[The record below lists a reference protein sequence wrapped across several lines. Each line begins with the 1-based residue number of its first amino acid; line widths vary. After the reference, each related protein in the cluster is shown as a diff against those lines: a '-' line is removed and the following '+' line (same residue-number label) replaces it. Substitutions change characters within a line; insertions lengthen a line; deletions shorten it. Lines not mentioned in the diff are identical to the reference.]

1 MIPSRFILSQQFFR
15 ACPSPP
21 DGQAL
26 KATDK
31 MCYHCFDTLID
42 DLQDSSKDAGWRPF
56 RNHKAPIPGFVKDL
70 PDAAVECPLFIT
82 WDKQKVKGG
91 GFPGKFLRVGQ
102 QQTIYVL
109 RGCIGSLSPKP
120 LATAVGEYALT
131 SALRD
136 RRFHPVKAE
145 EISQLR
151 VAVSLLVQYEPC
163 NNCFDWIVG
172 KHGIL
177 IKFWSQ
183 SAAREYS
190 ATYLPEVAKEQNWD
204 QKAAVTSL
212 IRKSGYSGKIDD
224 ELFAQIDCTRY
235 QSSKLRMTF
244 EEYMMIRKEQTVQS
258 SSGENSG
265 GTSSLPSTEPSSASS
280 SVHQIAVETEPAQEE
295 EEEEEEGA
303 DTNNEAPKQYWNTCN
318 NL

>member
-1 MIPSRFILSQQFFR
+1 
-15 ACPSPP
+15 
-21 DGQAL
+21 
-26 KATDK
+26 
-31 MCYHCFDTLID
+31 MCYHCFDTLIE
-42 DLQDSSKDAGWRPF
+42 DLQGSPKGAGWRPF
-56 RNHKAPIPGFVKDL
+56 RNPKNPTPGFVKDL

-82 WDKQKVKGG
+82 WDKQQAKGG
-91 GFPGKFLRVGQ
+91 MFPGNFLGVGQ
-102 QQTIYVL
+102 KQTMYVL

-136 RRFHPVKAE
+136 RRFHPVTDQ

-172 KHGIL
+172 KHGIV

-190 ATYLPEVAKEQNWD
+190 ATYLPEVAKEQKWD

-224 ELFAQIDCTRY
+224 ELYRQIDCTRY

-244 EEYMMIRKEQTVQS
+244 EDYMVHRKEQTGQS
-258 SSGENSG
+258 GRGEDSG
-265 GTSSLPSTEPSSASS
+265 GPSSLPSTEPSSASS
-280 SVHQIAVETEPAQEE
+280 SVHQIAAETEREQEE
-295 EEEEEEGA
+295 TGTCTHSEV
-303 DTNNEAPKQYWNTCN
+303 PKQHWNTCN